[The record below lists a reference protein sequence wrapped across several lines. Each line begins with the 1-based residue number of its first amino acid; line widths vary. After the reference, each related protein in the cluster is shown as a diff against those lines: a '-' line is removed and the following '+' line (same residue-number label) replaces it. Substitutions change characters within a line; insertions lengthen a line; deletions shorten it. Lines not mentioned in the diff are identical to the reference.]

1 MANIFKGFFEKL
13 FSLFNGSNF
22 VAGDTTTIIKSS
34 VADYRLKDYLKV
46 YEQVSWVYSAVKVIA
61 NTIAGVNW
69 RLYQIDGEEWEEIQ
83 EHDFLTLLN
92 NPNPFLSR
100 FELMYLT
107 VSSLELVGEALWY
120 IPRKGQRMLGIF
132 PLNPAYLEIEID
144 NGLPKKFI
152 YNTMKEKINLKPE
165 ELIFFKYPNPS
176 NPYRGVSP
184 LKAIA
189 LTVDSDYYAS
199 IWNRNFFINS
209 ATPAAVLETPNKLTK
224 EDAEKLKIM
233 LREFYSGID
242 KSHATMILSG
252 GIQFKPIQ
260 LSQKDMEFLEL
271 RRFTRSE
278 IAAAFGVPLS
288 KIGISEEVNR
298 ATAYI
303 NDYTFAK
310 NTIMPKLVML
320 RDAINR
326 YLTNF
331 VDKSVYY
338 DFDSVIPNDEEFE
351 VQKYVNFVKEGI
363 LTINEVRAELGYPEV
378 PWGDTPY
385 NPNLM
390 MNFGITGKSQD
401 QKPKSV
407 FKSRFER
414 IKYWKE
420 FVAKNQKVEDNFK
433 GKIANMFEKQRLRV
447 LKELSETLKK
457 NIPNERVIT
466 KMTNAEIEK
475 LLDEILDFIYSPDE
489 EKAWKELYLSEQAK
503 NFIRTSEDIA
513 NDFGLAMSLKPDS
526 SLVKELLDQRVQR
539 FVKKISDTTFKQL
552 KESLF
557 EGLMNGESE
566 TKLAERVNEVMT
578 LAKRQRAQTIAR
590 TETFSVINESHIET
604 YKVNGIEWKEWLT
617 AGDERVRGAHM
628 AADGQIVRIDQPF
641 VVGGDYLM
649 FPGDPHGSAS
659 NIINCRCVSLPV
671 TS

>member
-34 VADYRLKDYLKV
+34 VADYRSKDYLKV

-120 IPRKGQRMLGIF
+120 IPRKVQRMLGIF

-288 KIGISEEVNR
+288 KLGISEEVNR

-310 NTIMPKLVML
+310 NTITPKLVML

-326 YLTNF
+326 FLANY
-331 VDKSVYY
+331 VDENVYY
-338 DFDSVIPNDEEFE
+338 DFDSIIPEDEEFE

-363 LTINEVRAELGYPEV
+363 LTINEVRAELGLPEV

-617 AGDERVRGAHM
+617 AGDERVRDAHM